1 MANGGGVLNLT
12 NTSEPRLKVLL
23 SAFAFSPV
31 RGSEAAVGWN
41 IALGLAKHADVVVI
55 HGDVRADQRG
65 EQEMAVFLQSHD
77 LPDRLS
83 LEYIPP
89 SCLMIFLEKLHTLPG
104 CWMFYYFAYRLWQQ
118 KALVKACALHRELDF
133 DICHQLT
140 YIGYREPGYLW
151 SLGIPFVWGPVSGAE
166 NIPRTFYR
174 HFRKLEFFRPLSR
187 DVGNIIQQAFPGR
200 CKVAAKEASK
210 VFAVSPS
217 EKALFHRWG
226 VAAECLL
233 ETGTTPSPLARVRTR
248 RNNAPLRIVWSGLF
262 TPRKALPL
270 LLHAL
275 GKMSSND
282 WRLTVIGDGSSKH
295 NWLALARSLGFTDA
309 NIAWLGQLPRDQS
322 LQAMSEG
329 DVLVHTG
336 MREGTPHVVLE
347 ALSLGLPV
355 ICHDA
360 GGMSTAI
367 TAECGVKVPL
377 IDPQSSI
384 EGFFF
389 AISRFINEQQL
400 LETLSTGAIVRAKE
414 LSWNNIIARF
424 VDTYRGLVH

>member
-1 MANGGGVLNLT
+1 MQTGIVKSADRQSHRLRVLI
-12 NTSEPRLKVLL
+12 
-23 SAFAFSPV
+23 SAFAFSPF
-31 RGSEAAVGWN
+31 RGSESAVGWN
-41 IALGLAKHADVVVI
+41 IALGLTKYADVVVL
-55 HGDVRADQRG
+55 HGDVRADRRG
-65 EQEMAVFLQSHD
+65 EKEMAVFLQSHN

-83 LEYIPP
+83 VKYIPP
-89 SCLMIFLEKLHTLPG
+89 SRLMLLLEKLHTLPG

-118 KALVKACALHRELDF
+118 KALVTARALHRELDF

-151 SLGIPFVWGPVSGAE
+151 YLGIPFVWGPVSGAE

-200 CKVAAKEASK
+200 CKIAAKAASK
-210 VFAVSPS
+210 IFAVSSS

-226 VAAECLL
+226 VNAECML

-248 RNNAPLRIVWSGLF
+248 RNNTPLRIVWCGFF

-275 GKMSSND
+275 GKINNND
-282 WRLTVIGDGSSKH
+282 WRLTVIGDGPSKR
-295 NWLALARSLGFTDA
+295 NWLALARSLGFTAA
-309 NIAWLGQLPRDQS
+309 NIKWLGQLPRDQA
-322 LQAMSEG
+322 LQAMSES
-329 DVLVHTG
+329 DVLAHTG
-336 MREGTPHVVLE
+336 LREGTPHVVLE

-355 ICHDA
+355 VCHDA

-367 TAECGVKVPL
+367 TTECGVKVPL
-377 IDPQSSI
+377 VDPRTSI
-384 EGFFF
+384 EGFLG
-389 AISRFINEQQL
+389 ALGRFVNEKQL
-400 LETLSTGAIVRAKE
+400 LETLSTGAIARANK
-414 LSWNNIIARF
+414 LSWHHIIARF
-424 VDTYRGLVH
+424 FDTYRSLVR